1 MAALD
6 IANLK
11 KTIYYLRRNGLK
23 NTWKAAM
30 ERLEQRKDEPYVWQP
45 LTKDQ
50 WKTGRERSLEL
61 IREAR
66 KAGKKAPAFSILV
79 PAYRTDPRFLGEL
92 VKSLLDQ
99 TYPLWELLILDASED
114 NGVRDAL
121 REFCGR
127 EEVLL
132 SEESPESA
140 GDAAFRPLES
150 RLPFEKTPESAGDA
164 IFRPLESRVPFEKTP
179 ESAAEKNGS
188 AGGCDGQFSLVRY
201 VRLSKNGG
209 ISENTNAGLPLA
221 RGEYIGLLDHDDV
234 LTADALQCMAEV
246 ILGQENIGE
255 MGDTCQTDV
264 KLLYSD
270 EDKWNGEENGFYE
283 PNFKEDFNLDLL
295 LSNNYICHFLV
306 LERELFR
313 ELKLRKEYDGA
324 QDYDLVLRA
333 AERLGG
339 GAAVRHIPKVLY
351 HWRCHSASTAENPR
365 SKTYAYEAGRRALQ
379 DYADRNGLNARAV
392 NLKHVGFYRLE
403 YLPGEKPVLRQKPER
418 GTAAA
423 VQEPEN
429 SISEAGQKF
438 ERGTF
443 AAGQYPERGTSS
455 AEQEPGDMTFERLSP
470 EGAAPKSLLPP
481 VLLQRP
487 DLGAVGG
494 RVTAGK
500 DYRPSPREQAA
511 YPEVRLKKGCL
522 VGGRMDFAGRVYYY
536 GLKPGYSGYLHRAVL
551 TQDAEAVDIRCIC
564 VAEDCRKLFEET
576 TGISYVTRPGSQW
589 FDSSVIPAEADVAQ
603 LSLRFGQAL
612 RQQGRRILWDPGQ
625 EGSEI

>member
-30 ERLEQRKDEPYVWQP
+30 ERLEQRKDEPYVWRP
-45 LTKDQ
+45 LTEDQ
-50 WKTGRERSLEL
+50 WKAGRERSLKAIL
-61 IREAR
+61 EAG

-92 VKSLLDQ
+92 VRSLLDQ

-127 EEVLL
+127 EEFPL
-132 SEESPESA
+132 SEYPPESA
-140 GDAAFRPLES
+140 DDA
-150 RLPFEKTPESAGDA
+150 
-164 IFRPLESRVPFEKTP
+164 V
-179 ESAAEKNGS
+179 SAAVKNGA
-188 AGGCDGQFSLVRY
+188 AGGCDGRFSLVRY
-201 VRLSKNGG
+201 VRLPKNGG

-221 RGEYIGLLDHDDV
+221 KGDYIGLLDHDDV

-246 ILGQENIGE
+246 ILGKDVSSMPGSEKVSPG
-255 MGDTCQTDV
+255 V

-270 EDKWNGEENGFYE
+270 EDKWNEEENGFYE

-333 AERLGG
+333 AERIGG

-403 YLPGEKPVLRQKPER
+403 YLPGEKPVLRQDSER
-418 GTAAA
+418 
-423 VQEPEN
+423 E
-429 SISEAGQKF
+429 I
-438 ERGTF
+438 
-443 AAGQYPERGTSS
+443 
-455 AEQEPGDMTFERLSP
+455 
-470 EGAAPKSLLPP
+470 PKNPLPA

-494 RVTAGK
+494 RVTAGRN
-500 DYRPSPREQAA
+500 YRPSPREQAA
-511 YPEVRLKKGCL
+511 YPDVRLKKGCL
-522 VGGRMDFAGRVYYY
+522 VGGRMDLTGRVYYY
-536 GLKPGYSGYLHRAVL
+536 GLKPGYSGYLHRAAL

-564 VAEDCRKLFEET
+564 AAEDCRKLFEEA
-576 TGISYVTRPGSQW
+576 TGIPYVTRPGSQW
-589 FDSSVIPAEADVAQ
+589 FDSSAIPAGADITQ

-612 RQQGRRILWDPGQ
+612 RQQGRRILWDPEQ